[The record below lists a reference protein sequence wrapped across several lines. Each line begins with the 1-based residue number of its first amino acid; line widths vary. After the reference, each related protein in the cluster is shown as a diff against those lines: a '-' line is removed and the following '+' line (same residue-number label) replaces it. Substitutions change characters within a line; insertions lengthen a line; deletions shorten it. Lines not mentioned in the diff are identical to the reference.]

1 MSIEVHT
8 GASAAAIQHHYDLSN
23 DFYSLWLGASMVY
36 SGGMWRDGDTLDQA
50 QARKLEHH
58 IAAAGAKGAAR
69 VLDVGCGWG
78 ALLRRLIGAHEV
90 QHAVGLTLSKAQY
103 EYVHASGFPQIDVR
117 LESWQA
123 HNPAEPYDAIICIGA
138 LEHFA
143 RTEDS
148 ELEKVNA
155 YRHFFRKCQTMLRTN
170 GRLSL
175 QTFAYGSVRPRADA
189 LTKASTRFLAETIF
203 PETDPPRLANIADAI
218 EGSFELIEV
227 HNDRHGYAK
236 TCKAWLDNLMMH
248 RTEAINL
255 VGEDTYSRYERY
267 LSYSYIGFKTGNL
280 DLYRFTL
287 QRLPHKSS
295 ASEG

>member
-1 MSIEVHT
+1 
-8 GASAAAIQHHYDLSN
+8 
-23 DFYSLWLGASMVY
+23 MVY
-36 SGGMWRDGDTLDQA
+36 SGGMWRDGDTLGQA

-58 IAAAGAKGAAR
+58 IAAARADGAAR
-69 VLDVGCGWG
+69 VLDIGCGWG
-78 ALLRRLIGAHEV
+78 ALLRRLVGTHEV
-90 QHAVGLTLSKAQY
+90 QRAVGLTLSKAQY
-103 EYVHASGFPQIDVR
+103 AYVQASGMPKIDVR

-123 HNPAEPYDAIICIGA
+123 HNPVEPYDAIICIGA

-143 RTEDS
+143 RTEYS

-155 YRHFFRKCQTMLRTN
+155 YRRFFSKCQTMLRTN

-175 QTFAYGSVRPRADA
+175 QTFAYGSTCPRADA

-203 PETDPPRLANIADAI
+203 PETDPPRLSNVADAI
-218 EGSFELIEV
+218 EGSFELIEM
-227 HNDRHGYAK
+227 HNDRHGYAR
-236 TCKAWLDNLMMH
+236 TCKAWLDNLMVH
-248 RTEAINL
+248 RTEAIDL

-287 QRLPHKSS
+287 QRLPYRSG
-295 ASEG
+295 ASEGQFA